1 METNLNEVKQV
12 TIVNVNELPMTMGQW
27 LLTLLVLAIP
37 VVNIVLLIVWATGH
51 DVNRSKKT
59 YCQATLIVSA
69 IILVLYFLVLAP
81 IMMNIMNSIY

>member
-12 TIVNVNELPMTMGQW
+12 TVVNVNELPMTMGQW